1 MSGHNKWSTIKH
13 KKGREDAKRGRIF
26 TRLIKEITVAAR
38 MGGGSEDANPR
49 LRQAVATAKAAN
61 MPSDNISRA
70 IKKGTGELEGVSYE
84 DATYEGYG
92 PDGVAI
98 LVDCVTDN
106 RNRTVSEVR
115 HAFSRFGGK
124 LAEPGAVAWQFSTRG
139 RIQVTGSGVDEE
151 ELMLVAMEAGADD
164 LVNNGDEFEL
174 YCSTDGIDALSTAL
188 SEAGF
193 EVSESGLIKWPDN
206 TIKVDGSKVQSL
218 LRLMEQLE
226 DLDDAQN
233 VWANFD
239 IDDELLESMA

>member
-49 LRQAVATAKAAN
+49 LRQAVSTGKANN
-61 MPSDNISRA
+61 MPADNIARA

-124 LAEPGAVAWQFSTRG
+124 MAEPGAVAWQFSTRG

-164 LVNNGDEFEL
+164 LVSSGDEFEL
-174 YCSTDGIDALSTAL
+174 YCAMDGIEALSKAL
-188 SEAGF
+188 GEAGY
-193 EVSESGLIKWPDN
+193 EISESGLIKWPEN
-206 TIKVDGSKVQSL
+206 SVKVEGKKVQSL
-218 LRLMEQLE
+218 LRLLEQLE